1 MYHQL
6 TAHAGDDHRVGLAA
20 SQLFHPVGETGLDP
34 VRKAMLLHVL
44 PRTRQRA
51 LAHVHGQGADSRPV
65 FHQVNRDIAVIR
77 PYISNFAS
85 FGDKGSNGFKSF

>member
-1 MYHQL
+1 M
-6 TAHAGDDHRVGLAA
+6 DDQTV
-20 SQLFHPVGETGLDP
+20 
-34 VRKAMLLHVL
+34 LLLNEVVKN
-44 PRTRQRA
+44 A
-51 LAHVHGQGADSRPV
+51 EMVHGQGADSRPV